1 MRKLF
6 KTHFADI
13 DKTRI
18 QVDPGD
24 ILRLLGDQQEGI
36 DTYITSLVEQY
47 IAECLRVS
55 FPTGSFVLADVVEA
69 ESSQAINIPGVIFD
83 SGSII
88 HNMLRH
94 SEYYTLFLVTAGPE
108 PENLARSLL
117 TKGNYLEGYI
127 ADLVASEIVDLAA
140 DQIEE
145 QVRKLAGKHGMKTT
159 NRYSPGYCSWD
170 VEEQQKLFSLF
181 PEGCCGISL
190 SESSLMNPVK
200 SVSGIIGIGA
210 EVEYK
215 DYTCEI
221 CSMKNCNFRRVKDQ

>member
-1 MRKLF
+1 MRKFF
-6 KTHFADI
+6 KPHFADI

-18 QVDPGD
+18 RVDPGEL
-24 ILRLLGDQQEGI
+24 LRLLGVQQEGS
-36 DTYITSLVEQY
+36 DTHTTGLVEQY

-55 FPTGSFVLADVVEA
+55 SPTGAFVLADVVES
-69 ESSQAINIPGVIFD
+69 ESSHAINIPGVTFE

-94 SEYYTLFLVTAGPE
+94 SEYFALFLVTAGPE

-127 ADLVASEIVDLAA
+127 ADLVASAIVDLAA
-140 DQIEE
+140 GQIEE
-145 QVRKLAGKHGMKTT
+145 QVRNLANKRGLKIT
-159 NRYSPGYCSWD
+159 NRYSPGYCSWK

-181 PEGCCGISL
+181 PEGSCGISL

-215 DYTCEI
+215 DYTCAI
-221 CSMKNCNFRRVKDQ
+221 CPMKNCQFRKAKDQ

>member
-6 KTHFADI
+6 KTHFSDI

-18 QVDPGD
+18 QVDPGEL
-24 ILRLLGDQQEGI
+24 LRLLGDQQEGI
-36 DTYITSLVEQY
+36 DTHTTGLVEQY
-47 IAECLRVS
+47 ITECLRLS
-55 FPTGSFVLADVVEA
+55 SPTGAFVLADVVEP
-69 ESSQAINIPGVIFD
+69 ESFHAINIPGVTFD

-94 SEYYTLFLVTAGPE
+94 SEYYALFLVTAGPE

-117 TKGNYLEGYI
+117 TDGNYLEGYI
-127 ADLVASEIVDLAA
+127 ADLVASAIVDLAA

-145 QVRKLAGKHGMKTT
+145 QVRILANNRGMKITY
-159 NRYSPGYCSWD
+159 RYSPGYCSWN

-181 PEGCCGISL
+181 PKRCCGISL

-210 EVEYK
+210 EVEYR

-221 CSMKNCNFRRVKDQ
+221 CPMKNCQFRKSKDQ